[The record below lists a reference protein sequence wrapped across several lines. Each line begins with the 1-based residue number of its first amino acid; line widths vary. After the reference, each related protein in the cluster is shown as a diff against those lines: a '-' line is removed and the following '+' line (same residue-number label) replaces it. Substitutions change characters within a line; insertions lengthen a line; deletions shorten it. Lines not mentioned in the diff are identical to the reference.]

1 MNKKKRILIFSLAY
15 YPRLIGGAEVALKEI
30 TDRIDTN
37 LFDFDLITIF
47 EGSERQNRIGNI
59 NVFRVGYDIKWP
71 LAKYFFIF
79 AAYRKACILQKKNEY
94 QAIWSIMANYAGFA
108 AMFFKKKFPLI
119 PFLLTLQEG
128 DPTQYIRRR
137 VGILYPLFKKIFTSA
152 DKIQAISNFLKDWAV
167 SVGVNSNNISVIPN
181 GVSEVFF
188 SRISSKERIS
198 VRKSVGLE
206 MSDCVIITSSRLV
219 TKNAVDNIIKTIPL
233 LDSTYKLLIAGDGA
247 ERKSLEKLSRDLKVS
262 DRVKFMGFVSHK
274 DLPSSIQSSDVF
286 VRTSRSEGLGN
297 SFLEAMACRIPV
309 IATRVGGIPDF
320 LIDGETGLFC
330 NVDDPKDLSQKICS
344 IFRDQDFKNNMISKA
359 QDMVADMYTWDSIS
373 YKIGVILS
381 LLKIKS

>member
-1 MNKKKRILIFSLAY
+1 
-15 YPRLIGGAEVALKEI
+15 
-30 TDRIDTN
+30 
-37 LFDFDLITIF
+37 
-47 EGSERQNRIGNI
+47 
-59 NVFRVGYDIKWP
+59 
-71 LAKYFFIF
+71 
-79 AAYRKACILQKKNEY
+79 
-94 QAIWSIMANYAGFA
+94 
-108 AMFFKKKFPLI
+108 
-119 PFLLTLQEG
+119 
-128 DPTQYIRRR
+128 
-137 VGILYPLFKKIFTSA
+137 
-152 DKIQAISNFLKDWAV
+152 
-167 SVGVNSNNISVIPN
+167 
-181 GVSEVFF
+181 
-188 SRISSKERIS
+188 
-198 VRKSVGLE
+198 